1 MKDKFQW
8 QKFIL
13 DCIICFGLM
22 IASYIIL
29 FFPIIF
35 IYELINIISIY
46 AFSVEFHLGTIEILK
61 LSDFGNYALLFT
73 LCCIFFFRVWFIL
86 EKKGV
91 IRYKICKSSFWFVF
105 ISINSFWWFL
115 AYWLSHNFKVYS

>member
-1 MKDKFQW
+1 MEEKFKW
-8 QKFIL
+8 VKFIL
-13 DCIICFGLM
+13 DCFICFGLM
-22 IASYIIL
+22 IVSYIIF

-73 LCCIFFFRVWFIL
+73 LCCISFFIVWFIL
-86 EKKGV
+86 EKKGA
-91 IRYKICKSSFWFVF
+91 IRYKIYKPSFWFVF
-105 ISINSFWWFL
+105 IAINSFWWL
-115 AYWLSHNFKVYS
+115 AAYSLANGGFSK

>member
-73 LCCIFFFRVWFIL
+73 LCCIFF
-86 EKKGV
+86 
-91 IRYKICKSSFWFVF
+91 
-105 ISINSFWWFL
+105 
-115 AYWLSHNFKVYS
+115 